1 VNKFKKTERIKEYG
15 LIQELLKF
23 KNSFKSGSF
32 IISYLIIDKNK
43 INKNKILIS
52 VPKKNIKNAADRN
65 RIKRLIRESYR
76 LQKNIISKITSHN
89 KNLAILLIY
98 SSNKTNVTFQEIFD
112 KINLILQSLKKT
124 QNEKN

>member
-1 VNKFKKTERIKEYG
+1 MNNFKKTERIKEYG
-15 LIQELLKF
+15 LIKELLKF

-32 IISYLIIDKNK
+32 IISYLIIDKKK

-52 VPKKNIKNAADRN
+52 VPKKNIKNAVDRN

-76 LQKNIISKITSHN
+76 LQKNIISKIILHN
-89 KNLAILLIY
+89 KTLAILLVY
-98 SSNKTNVTFQEIFD
+98 NSNKTNVTFKEIFD

>member
-1 VNKFKKTERIKEYG
+1 VNSFNKTERIKEHG
-15 LIQELLKF
+15 LIKELLKF

-32 IISYLIIDKNK
+32 TVSYINTDKK

-52 VPKKNIKNAADRN
+52 IPKKNIKKSVDRN

-76 LQKNIISKITSHN
+76 LQKNIINEIILHN
-89 KNLAILLIY
+89 KNLAILLVY
-98 SSNKTNVTFQEIFD
+98 SSNKTNVTFKEIFD
-112 KINLILQSLKKT
+112 KIKLILQSLKKM

>member
-1 VNKFKKTERIKEYG
+1 MNSFKKTERIKEHG
-15 LIQELLKF
+15 LIEELLKF

-32 IISYLIIDKNK
+32 IISYINRDKQ

-52 VPKKNIKNAADRN
+52 IPKKNIKNAVDRN

-76 LQKNIISKITSHN
+76 LQKHIISEIISHN
-89 KNLAILLIY
+89 KTLAILLVY
-98 SSNKTNVTFQEIFD
+98 NSNKTNVTFKEIFD
-112 KINLILQSLKKT
+112 KIKLILQSLKKT

>member
-1 VNKFKKTERIKEYG
+1 MNKFKKTERIKEYG